1 MEEAKRHQTNVY
13 IGKTIKGGA
22 MIKNKYTQATLK
34 KIWYWK
40 WLLQAME
47 PTWNKWFIST
57 FEVLLEAYFIVP
69 SYAAL
74 R

>member
-1 MEEAKRHQTNVY
+1 MAEAKRHQTNVY

-57 FEVLLEAYFIVP
+57 F
-69 SYAAL
+69 
-74 R
+74 

>member
-1 MEEAKRHQTNVY
+1 MAEAKRHQTNVY

-22 MIKNKYTQATLK
+22 MIKNKYTQATL